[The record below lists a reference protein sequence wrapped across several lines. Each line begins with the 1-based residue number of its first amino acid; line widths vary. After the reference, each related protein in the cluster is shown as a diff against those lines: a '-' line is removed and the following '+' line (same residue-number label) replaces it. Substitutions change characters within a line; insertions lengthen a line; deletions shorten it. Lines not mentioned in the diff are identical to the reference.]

1 MTEAAIDRPAL
12 QRRTIRVLQ
21 TGVIPG
27 GLAMTSSFSA
37 TALLGKQMTGSETQ
51 GALAAVCLSIG
62 GFLAGIPIARVMAKH
77 GRRIGLRNAYGLGA
91 IGATIAMCS
100 ALFEIYALLVIGI
113 MFVGVGQ
120 AANLAARYAG
130 ADLATDED
138 RAKSISL
145 VMWAGTI
152 GSVLGPTVGLGVK
165 ELFGDG
171 DSVSGFA
178 IPYAFA
184 IVLFIVA
191 AASIHTRLRPD
202 PLLVAAG
209 DGDGATFRAPN
220 LGDLGRI
227 IRHPLARIALAG
239 MMLSQAVMV
248 GVMTVTPIH
257 MQDGDQSDIVIGM
270 MMSMHIVGM
279 FAFSPVMGRLAD
291 RFGGE
296 AMIGAGAVMLAI
308 GSEIAAS
315 TDAPHATGHITGL
328 FLIGL
333 GWSAA
338 VVAGSSLLTA
348 SFELGERVGVQ
359 ATADVLMTATGAIA
373 GISSGAAVEQRGF
386 GDLAH
391 FATFVGVGLGV
402 IAALAVL
409 RRYRVGHEVVTTG

>member
-1 MTEAAIDRPAL
+1 MTDAVIDRAAL
-12 QRRTIRVLQ
+12 QKRTIRVLQ

-77 GRRIGLRNAYGLGA
+77 GRRVGLRNAYGLGA
-91 IGATIAMCS
+91 VGASLAMCS
-100 ALFEIYALLVIGI
+100 ALFEVYALLIVGI
-113 MFVGVGQ
+113 MLVGVGQ

-165 ELFGDG
+165 SMFGDG
-171 DSVSGFA
+171 DSVTGFA

-184 IVLFIVA
+184 IGLFIIA
-191 AASIHTRLRPD
+191 AAAINTRLKPD
-202 PLLVAAG
+202 PLHVAAS
-209 DGDGATFRAPN
+209 DGSGGGFRAPN

-227 IRHPLARIALAG
+227 FRHPLARIALAG

-257 MQDGDQSDIVIGM
+257 MADGDQSDVVIGM
-270 MMSMHIVGM
+270 MMSLHIMGM
-279 FAFSPVMGRLAD
+279 FAFSPVMGRLVD
-291 RFGGE
+291 QFGAE
-296 AMIGAGAVMLAI
+296 VMIGLGAITLAL
-308 GSEIAAS
+308 GSEVAAA
-315 TDAPHATGHITGL
+315 TDAPHATGHIVGL

-348 SFELGERVGVQ
+348 SFELRERVGVQ
-359 ATADVLMTATGAIA
+359 ATADVLMTAMGAIA
-373 GISSGAAVEQRGF
+373 GVASGAAVEQRGF
-386 GDLAH
+386 GTLAH
-391 FATFVGVGLGV
+391 TATFVGVGLGV
-402 IAALAVL
+402 LALLAVI
-409 RRYRVGHEVVTTG
+409 RKMRVAGMATAG